1 MPKDFFLLPCRQ
13 KHGVHILCDVDG
25 LLTLACVHA
34 SHSSVFHFKTV
45 KNKELD
51 TLFPPFSLLFLF
63 MID

>member
-1 MPKDFFLLPCRQ
+1 MV
-13 KHGVHILCDVDG
+13 VHILCDVDG

-51 TLFPPFSLLFLF
+51 TLFPLLFAVLVH
-63 MID
+63 D